1 MIEKI
6 AENAE
11 AIISILALI
20 SGLLG
25 GKFLSDRGKAAL
37 VKELEEA
44 KAATVKAAKT
54 AAPVLD
60 LAFNVGIGKIPL
72 DENTLKK
79 LSAGAS
85 VAWVDTKKLSEEVK
99 DVLDEFAVA
108 RGVVKP

>member
-1 MIEKI
+1 MLEMIL
-6 AENAE
+6 ENSEMILAIG
-11 AIISILALI
+11 AIIGGVITK
-20 SGLLG
+20 LLTDQ
-25 GKFLSDRGKAAL
+25 GKKSL
-37 VKELEEA
+37 VKELDEA
-44 KAATVKAAKT
+44 KEATVKAAKT

-60 LAFNVGIGKIPL
+60 LAFNVGIGKVPL